1 MRNIVRELR
10 KKRGLSQAELGEIL
24 GVARQSVNA
33 IENGKHHPS
42 LPLAFD
48 IAKLFDLRVDRVFFQ
63 DEDVS

>member
-42 LPLAFD
+42 LPLAFY
-48 IAKLFDLRVDRVFFQ
+48 IAKLFGLRVDRVFFQ